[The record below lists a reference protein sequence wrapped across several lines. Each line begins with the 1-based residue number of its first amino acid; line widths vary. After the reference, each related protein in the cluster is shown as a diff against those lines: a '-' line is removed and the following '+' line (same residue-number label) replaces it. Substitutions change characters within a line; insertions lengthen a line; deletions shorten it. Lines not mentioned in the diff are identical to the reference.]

1 MGGSVLRLD
10 ALPLRPLLSA
20 AMRLLYE
27 HRSALRTPPKL
38 ALIAGGAG
46 LTAWLAQ
53 EPGLPGWQLWALWIV
68 AATLQIGGALLLLM
82 RPRVHLWITE
92 AEVIIDPQGPHR
104 RIPLRMIHH
113 VETGEG
119 GAPRLRLRNGEA
131 VELTG
136 KGRVRAMFR
145 ALDQLGLPR
154 RD

>member
-10 ALPLRPLLSA
+10 AIPPCPLLSA

-46 LTAWLAQ
+46 LTAW
-53 EPGLPGWQLWALWIV
+53 QLWALWIV
-68 AATLQIGGALLLLM
+68 AATLQIGGALLLLV

-131 VELTG
+131 VELAG